1 MQTYQGILQAAASG
15 DAPLTVTVQ
24 FDGDRVRMWSD
35 RRRIDSWDLSTVKV
49 QRETIFRFLM
59 TIDEESYRFP
69 PEDHTVSAEQINIE
83 IDLTAEDKPRFG
95 LADRIRAAQAG

>member
-1 MQTYQGILQAAASG
+1 MQTYQGILQSAASG

-24 FDGDRVRMWSD
+24 FDGERVRMWSD
-35 RRRIDSWDLSTVKV
+35 RRRIGSWDLSSVKV
-49 QRETIFRFLM
+49 QRESIFRFLI
-59 TIDEESYRFP
+59 TIDEETYRFT
-69 PEDHTVSAEQINIE
+69 PEDPTGFAEQIDIE